1 MATLRGYFER
11 EANELLDRLGEFA
24 EPSTPATGGT
34 AELYRVGRELRGAAQ
49 IAREDRVFQLA
60 RQVEHAARDAAARSS
75 SLDAALRELVAS
87 TVADLR
93 HLMAGRESE
102 AEADARLSAALRRWP
117 ATRAVDGESGSSAG
131 EFEALAPREIAA
143 IAAAPERALA
153 APERALA
160 APERALAAPEAA
172 AEAEAVPVERLCYDD
187 AGAIR
192 RALELRETIERAVA
206 SDPDGAA
213 AVEELFDLLRI
224 ARG

>member
-153 APERALA
+153 APE
-160 APERALAAPEAA
+160 AA

>member
-160 APERALAAPEAA
+160 APEAA